1 MSKQLE
7 GLYAIVVD
15 PSAGVSIKHLPN
27 GRASLNELYSIIDCD
42 YVELSVLTD
51 TLDLFVDE
59 EGFVN
64 GSANRVGVFQ
74 VQDADGERLGQ
85 VMYAG
90 RGVILQH
97 DAENCD
103 IGFTEERARQ
113 IADSLIFQSG
123 MSCKFCR
130 HSVY

>member
-1 MSKQLE
+1 MTE

-15 PSAGVSIKHLPN
+15 PNKGLSIKHLPN

-51 TLDLFVDE
+51 NLDLFVDE

-64 GSANRVGVFQ
+64 GSTNRVGVFQ
-74 VQDADGERLGQ
+74 IQDADGERLGQ

-97 DAENCD
+97 DAEFD
-103 IGFTEERARQ
+103 DSIGFSKEKAEN
-113 IADSLIFQSG
+113 ILKSLII
-123 MSCKFCR
+123 KTNI
-130 HSVY
+130 VY

>member
-1 MSKQLE
+1 MTE

-15 PSAGVSIKHLPN
+15 PSKGLSIKHLPN

-51 TLDLFVDE
+51 SLDLFVDE

-74 VQDADGERLGQ
+74 IQDADGERLGQ

-90 RGVILQH
+90 RGVILQN
-97 DAENCD
+97 DAEFD
-103 IGFTEERARQ
+103 DSIGFSKEEAEN
-113 IADSLIFQSG
+113 ILKSLMI
-123 MSCKFCR
+123 KTNI
-130 HSVY
+130 VY

>member
-1 MSKQLE
+1 MSNQLE

-15 PSAGVSIKHLPN
+15 PSEGVSIKHLPN

-64 GSANRVGVFQ
+64 GASNRIGVFQ
-74 VQDADGERLGQ
+74 IQDADGERLGQ

-97 DAENCD
+97 DEEFND
-103 IGFTEERARQ
+103 SIGFSEERARQ

-123 MSCKFCR
+123 MSL
-130 HSVY
+130 

>member
-1 MSKQLE
+1 MSNQLE

-64 GSANRVGVFQ
+64 GASNRVGVFQ

-97 DAENCD
+97 DAENSD
-103 IGFTEERARQ
+103 SIGFTEERARQ

-123 MSCKFCR
+123 MSL
-130 HSVY
+130 

>member
-1 MSKQLE
+1 MNKELE
-7 GLYAIVVD
+7 GLYAVVVD
-15 PSAGVSIKHLPN
+15 PSEGVSIKHLPN

-51 TLDLFVDE
+51 ELDLFVDE

-64 GSANRVGVFQ
+64 GSANRVGLFQ

-85 VMYAG
+85 TMYAG

-97 DAENCD
+97 DKELD
-103 IGFTEERARQ
+103 DSIGFSKERAEV
-113 IADSLIFQSG
+113 IAESLMFQTS
-123 MSCKFCR
+123 FNL
-130 HSVY
+130 

>member
-1 MSKQLE
+1 MSNQTE
-7 GLYAIVVD
+7 GLYAIVID
-15 PSAGVSIKHLPN
+15 PSEGVSLKHLPN

-59 EGFVN
+59 EGFIN
-64 GSANRVGVFQ
+64 GASNRVGVFQ

-85 VMYAG
+85 SMYAG

-97 DAENCD
+97 DAEFD
-103 IGFTEERARQ
+103 DSIGFAKERAQQ
-113 IADSLIFQSG
+113 IAESLIFQSG
-123 MSCKFCR
+123 MSL
-130 HSVY
+130 

>member
-1 MSKQLE
+1 MTDLI
-7 GLYAIVVD
+7 GLYGIVVD
-15 PSAGVSIKHLPN
+15 PIEGVSIRHLPN

-51 TLDLFVDE
+51 ELDLFVDE
-59 EGFVN
+59 EGLVN
-64 GSANRVGVFQ
+64 GAAQRVGCFQ

-97 DAENCD
+97 DAEFND
-103 IGFTEERARQ
+103 SIGFTRQRATA
-113 IADSLIFQSG
+113 IVESLIFQG
-123 MSCKFCR
+123 MA
-130 HSVY
+130 VL

>member
-1 MSKQLE
+1 MSNQLE

-15 PSAGVSIKHLPN
+15 PSAGVSIEHLPN

-64 GSANRVGVFQ
+64 GASNRIGVFQ
-74 VQDADGERLGQ
+74 IQDADGERLGQ

-97 DAENCD
+97 DAEFND
-103 IGFTEERARQ
+103 SIGFSEERARQ
-113 IADSLIFQSG
+113 ITESLIFQSS
-123 MSCKFCR
+123 MSL
-130 HSVY
+130 

>member
-1 MSKQLE
+1 MSNQTE

-15 PSAGVSIKHLPN
+15 PSAGVSLKHLPN

-64 GSANRVGVFQ
+64 GASNRVGVFQ

-90 RGVILQH
+90 RGVILQS
-97 DAENCD
+97 DD
-103 IGFTEERARQ
+103 GDSIGFTKDRATA

-123 MSCKFCR
+123 MSL
-130 HSVY
+130 

>member
-1 MSKQLE
+1 MSNQLE

-64 GSANRVGVFQ
+64 GASNRVGVFQ

-103 IGFTEERARQ
+103 SIGFTEERARQ

-123 MSCKFCR
+123 MSL
-130 HSVY
+130 

>member
-1 MSKQLE
+1 MTE

-15 PSAGVSIKHLPN
+15 PNKGLSIKHLPN

-51 TLDLFVDE
+51 NLDLFVDE

-64 GSANRVGVFQ
+64 GSTNRVGVFQ
-74 VQDADGERLGQ
+74 IQDADGERLGQ

-97 DAENCD
+97 DAEFD
-103 IGFTEERARQ
+103 DSIGFSKENAEN
-113 IADSLIFQSG
+113 ILKSLII
-123 MSCKFCR
+123 KTNI
-130 HSVY
+130 VY

>member
-103 IGFTEERARQ
+103 SIGFTEERARQ

-123 MSCKFCR
+123 MSL
-130 HSVY
+130 